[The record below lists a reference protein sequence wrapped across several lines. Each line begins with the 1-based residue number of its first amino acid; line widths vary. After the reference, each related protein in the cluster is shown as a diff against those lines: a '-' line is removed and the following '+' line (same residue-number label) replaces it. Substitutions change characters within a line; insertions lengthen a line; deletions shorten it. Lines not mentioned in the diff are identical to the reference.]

1 MRNVFPKVT
10 FKDGKYVATMLDK
23 FGHQWATGE
32 GDTRVAAIYDVRHK
46 TPPASFIRA
55 ISSWAVHHPVIT
67 SVAVAAGQWAFA
79 SSTRRVTVGG
89 LILVAVA
96 TYFALK
102 GIKRAFFHES
112 AQPETI

>member
-46 TPPASFIRA
+46 
-55 ISSWAVHHPVIT
+55 HPRQV
-67 SVAVAAGQWAFA
+67 
-79 SSTRRVTVGG
+79 
-89 LILVAVA
+89 L
-96 TYFALK
+96 FALLVP
-102 GIKRAFFHES
+102 GLSITPSLRQLLWLPGNGHSQVRLDA
-112 AQPETI
+112 